1 MTDLF
6 HDAPFRNP
14 RVSVEA
20 RVADVLARMTLEEL
34 AWQVVQVAAGRPALP
49 VHQEW
54 AAKGVGSVLFVG
66 GAELAA
72 LQATAAKTRL
82 GIPLLAGIDAIHG
95 HTLWAGATV
104 YPTQLGLAAGWDT
117 DAVKA
122 VGRATAIEMVSTGL
136 HWTFSP
142 TLCRPRDLRWGRT
155 GETFGEDQLLIAE
168 MGAAM
173 IAGYQGDRLDAP
185 TSVAACPKHFIA
197 YGDTVGGRD
206 ASECELSERTIR
218 ARYLKPFQ
226 AAVDAG
232 AQTIMCAYQTVDGVA
247 MSENHRWLTEI
258 LKGEL
263 RFEGLVVT
271 DWECATRMVQQVKS
285 AEDLDRA
292 VVRCLKGGTDLFMA
306 EPEAPA
312 AILRQLAAG
321 TLTRG
326 DLERAAGR
334 VLAVKFRL
342 GLFERPLVVG
352 KPEDVL
358 QASAHRDLAHR
369 TALGALTLVRN
380 RDQLLPL
387 EPRAR
392 RRIALIGPYGDD
404 PVVQAGDWNLGYKA
418 NQDLHRNRAH
428 PRANSSTI
436 RDGLERRLAAEG
448 AVITYTRGCGGVPMV
463 PAHHHVPER
472 RAQVTDDPAG
482 EAHPERLAAAVRAA
496 EAADLV
502 VLVVG
507 DPPDW
512 DGEFCSTAHLRLPE
526 NQQRLY
532 EAVRATGTPLVV
544 ILLCSKPL
552 AIPEIAD
559 GAEALLVAFRPG
571 QATGDAVAAVLCG
584 DAEPLGRLP
593 ITFPRHVGQLPVAY
607 DFHPASH
614 GKVYVDDA
622 TLGYDRPLFAF
633 GEGLGYERLRLVQP
647 TLRHQSLPADTDQTV
662 TLTVENPGIR
672 TSSTVVQVYA
682 RLPVGPVSR
691 PNRWLAAW
699 ARVTVEPGQR
709 QAITIPIPRS
719 RLAICD
725 ADGAWRLPPGAI
737 EVLVGTSSRDQ
748 DLTVLKGTV
757 AE

>member
-1 MTDLF
+1 MSLPF
-6 HDAPFRNP
+6 PDAPFRNP
-14 RVSVEA
+14 TLSVDV
-20 RVADVLARMTLEEL
+20 RVADLLPRMTTEEL
-34 AWQVVQVAAGRPALP
+34 AWQVVQLAAGRPALP
-49 VHQEW
+49 MHRDW
-54 AAKGVGSVLFVG
+54 AAQGVGSVLFVG
-66 GAELAA
+66 GEELAD
-72 LQATAAKTRL
+72 LQAIAAKTRL

-117 DAVKA
+117 EAVKA

-168 MGAAM
+168 LGAAL
-173 IAGYQGDRLDAP
+173 IAGYQGERLDAA

-218 ARYLKPFQ
+218 ARYLQPFK

-232 AQTIMCAYQTVDGVA
+232 AQTVMCAYQTVDGVA
-247 MSENHRWLTEI
+247 MSENRRWLTDI

-263 RFEGLVVT
+263 GFTGLVVT
-271 DWECATRMVQQVKS
+271 DWECATRMVRQVQS
-285 AEDLDRA
+285 AADLDQA

-321 TLTRG
+321 TLTRSE
-326 DLERAAGR
+326 LEQAASR

-342 GLFERPLVVG
+342 GLFERALVVG
-352 KPEDVL
+352 NPADVL
-358 QASAHRDLAHR
+358 QAPAHRALAHR
-369 TALGALTLVRN
+369 TALGALTLLRN
-380 RDQLLPL
+380 RDRLLPL
-387 EPRAR
+387 DPRAR
-392 RRIALIGPYGDD
+392 RRIALIGPYADD
-404 PVVQAGDWNLGYKA
+404 SVVQAGDWNLGYKA
-418 NQDLHRNRAH
+418 NQDLHRDRAH

-448 AVITYTRGCGGVPMV
+448 AEITYVLGCGGVPMT

-472 RAQVTDDPAG
+472 RAQVTDDPAA
-482 EAHPERLAAAVRAA
+482 EARPERLAAAVRAA
-496 EAADLV
+496 AAADVV

-526 NQQRLY
+526 TQQRLY

-544 ILLCSKPL
+544 VLLCSKPL

-559 GAEALLVAFRPG
+559 GAEALIVALRPG
-571 QATGDAVAAVLCG
+571 QATGEAIAAVLCG

-593 ITFPRHVGQLPVAY
+593 ISFPRHVGQLPVAY
-607 DFHPASH
+607 DRHPAAH
-614 GKVYVDDA
+614 GTTYVDDA
-622 TLGYDRPLFAF
+622 NLGYDRPLFAF

-647 TLRHQSLPADTDQTV
+647 TMLHPTLPVGMDQAI

-672 TSSTVVQVYA
+672 TSSTVIQVYA

-699 ARVTVEPGQR
+699 ARVSVEPGQA
-709 QAITIPIPRS
+709 QSVTISVPRS
-719 RLAICD
+719 RLAVCD
-725 ADGAWRLPPGAI
+725 ADGAWRLPAGAI
-737 EVLVGTSSRDQ
+737 ELLVGTSSRDQ

-757 AE
+757 A

>member
-14 RVSVEA
+14 SLSVED
-20 RVADVLARMTLEEL
+20 RVADLLPRATLEEL

-66 GAELAA
+66 GEELAA

-206 ASECELSERTIR
+206 ASECELSERSIR

-226 AAVDAG
+226 VAVDAG

-306 EPEAPA
+306 EPDAPA

-326 DLERAAGR
+326 DLERAAAR
-334 VLAVKFRL
+334 VLTVKFRL

-369 TALGALTLVRN
+369 TALGALTLLRN
-380 RDQLLPL
+380 RDQILPI

-392 RRIALIGPYGDD
+392 RRIALIGPYADD

-552 AIPEIAD
+552 AIPEITD

-593 ITFPRHVGQLPVAY
+593 ISFPRHVGQLPVAY
-607 DFHPASH
+607 DVHPASH

-647 TLRHQSLPADTDQTV
+647 TLRHQSLPADTDQAV

-709 QAITIPIPRS
+709 QSITIPIPRS

-737 EVLVGTSSRDQ
+737 EILVGTSSRDQ
-748 DLTVLKGTV
+748 DLQVLKGTV
-757 AE
+757 AK